1 MLKNIIITLVSLIV
15 TAYLVLFSDLSTAFI
30 DKTTAYN
37 IDLVFKSNFPKL
49 RTHELIL
56 GFSSDDSNDKI
67 TFHSY
72 QKIHYFTQQN
82 NTVSFTFNTRQKEI
96 SALQLEFTHLND
108 DFPKSVQ
115 LDKVIINGQA
125 QIIQNVFNGNTSKK
139 VLENTD
145 LTAVDI
151 NPDDHSYALNM
162 DISGDNKEYNNRSTI
177 VFNEPFYVDKSLFH
191 IDFSSINMG
200 RMICFAIGFI
210 LAITLLQILIIK
222 FIKNKSLTVY
232 FNIHDFVIIF
242 TLYIFNALIVLFFVR
257 DFSDAL
263 EINLT
268 CLLVSM
274 LEFTGFYALLLL
286 LANRK
291 IMFIALTGVLMTV
304 IVGQLMCLVNS
315 LSYISLVSA
324 GNINLDNLY
333 VLFNEYNYKFPAL
346 FILAMALFISSQ
358 SKPKRALVLKNFYA
372 KGFVAI
378 SVVFLTMSFLLN
390 TLPNGTRVENF
401 QSPIL
406 GWVKTNIIRL
416 YPESIN
422 YISPVAT
429 SYLSEYPENN
439 FNNKQAFYNDSV
451 YEKDLPYPLIKPL
464 NKPNVIVFFVESFTS
479 EFIDTYR
486 ENPLHLMPYM
496 SNLQVSHPDKG
507 ITLVRNYFNHS
518 ATTIKNIR
526 SQLLSG
532 FQYDSV
538 VHKKHIDDNS
548 LTMLLGNQGYE
559 TYFIYP
565 ENKNTSFYDLVHIT
579 GFNHSLYSQKN
590 DINSEVYTNI
600 NCSSGMCQD
609 DQMISRLKDLIHYH
623 KRKHAGDG
631 KPFFISTYNI
641 GTHLNEKG
649 RLSFNGS
656 NNIILNRNYTLDFDL
671 SILIQF
677 YFSELSEDTIM
688 ILTADHAIIPGDYDS
703 EIIDFD
709 QDFIVN
715 EVPFYIFQPYYQMP
729 KEIDV
734 HDIGGNMNSLA
745 MAPTLLHLLR
755 INSDNYFLGCSF
767 FEKECRRAVNLS
779 KYAWY
784 TDDGIYFAEG
794 TYENNKKFK
803 PTEINNKLQLEYP
816 DEDFRIY
823 NQYRKGYIN
832 IFDK

>member
-37 IDLVFKSNFPKL
+37 IDLVFESNFPRL

-67 TFHSY
+67 TFPPY
-72 QKIHYFTQQN
+72 QKIHYFSQQN
-82 NTVSFTFNTRQKEI
+82 NTVSFTFNTRQKKI
-96 SALQLEFTHLND
+96 SALQLEFAHLKD
-108 DFPKSVQ
+108 EFPKSVQ

-151 NPDDHSYALNM
+151 NPDDHSYTLNM

-200 RMICFAIGFI
+200 RMICFVIGFI
-210 LAITLLQILIIK
+210 IAITILQILIIK

-291 IMFIALTGVLMTV
+291 ILFIVLTGVLMTV

-358 SKPKRALVLKNFYA
+358 SKPKRAHVLQNFYA

-538 VHKKHIDDNS
+538 VHKNQIDDNS
-548 LTMLLGNQGYE
+548 LTVLLGNHGYE
-559 TYFIYP
+559 TYFLSP
-565 ENKNTSFYDLVHIT
+565 KNGDSEFNDMLHVS
-579 GFNHSLYSQKN
+579 GFNHPVYAN
-590 DINSEVYTNI
+590 HTDIDSHTFTAIDCKESD
-600 NCSSGMCQD
+600 CED
-609 DQMISRLKDLIHYH
+609 DQMVSRLKDLIHYH
-623 KRKHAGDG
+623 KNRHAGDG
-631 KPFFISTYNI
+631 KPFFISMYNI
-641 GTHLNEKG
+641 GTHLNQKG

-656 NNIILNRNYTLDFDL
+656 DNIILNRNYTLDFDL
-671 SILIQF
+671 NTLIQF

-755 INSDNYFLGCSF
+755 INSANYFLGCSF